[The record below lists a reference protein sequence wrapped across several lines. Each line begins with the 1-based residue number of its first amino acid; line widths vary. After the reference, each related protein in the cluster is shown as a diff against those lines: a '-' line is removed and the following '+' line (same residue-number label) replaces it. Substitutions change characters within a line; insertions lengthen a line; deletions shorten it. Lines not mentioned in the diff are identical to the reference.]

1 MRKIL
6 ILLALSVLIQTTV
19 SQDFRIGEEDLF
31 RPEIYAKY
39 IKNVT
44 LVRCS
49 ECRGPGIGD
58 LDVFDVGEISC
69 LMSARDECVNSSH
82 VLEYYCVNTSSV
94 DSQSSEC
101 PVNYSCS
108 GGKCMYLPDLTIH
121 NITVSA
127 NSPRILRLATV
138 KLWVL
143 NIGYANSSEANLTIY
158 WGCDPLTAIVEPL
171 PVGGATEVVFRNS
184 IIFEDA
190 GRYNLDAV
198 VDSESVVDE
207 YDEGNNNL
215 HRQHQQNLQLGCRA
229 SEI

>member
-108 GGKCMYLPDLTIH
+108 GGKCMYLPASSKIIEFLNTTSVAPPTGRGSTI
-121 NITVSA
+121 
-127 NSPRILRLATV
+127 
-138 KLWVL
+138 
-143 NIGYANSSEANLTIY
+143 
-158 WGCDPLTAIVEPL
+158 
-171 PVGGATEVVFRNS
+171 
-184 IIFEDA
+184 
-190 GRYNLDAV
+190 AV
-198 VDSESVVDE
+198 NGS
-207 YDEGNNNL
+207 
-215 HRQHQQNLQLGCRA
+215 HPQ
-229 SEI
+229 